1 MLREL
6 WCYRITLQ
14 MRIAVHTLGCKL
26 NYSETSRLCDDLLAQ
41 GHVVVPFD
49 APADVVLLNTC
60 SVTEQAD
67 SECRKLVRRT
77 RRVSPDASVIVTGCY
92 AQLQPQEI
100 AAIEGVSAVI
110 GTARKFTIP
119 ERLSELV
126 RTDSVVIDAD
136 DLADVQFEPSRT
148 HRSASRTRTFFKI
161 QDGCDYSCSF
171 CTIPKARG
179 SARSML
185 RDDVRREIDRIV
197 EDGYQEV
204 ILSGVNLGEYH
215 DADGGR
221 FVDVL
226 SMIVEGR
233 PPFRLRIS
241 SIEPN
246 TVTHEV
252 IDLIASS
259 PTIVPHLH
267 IPLQSGSTSVLR
279 RMRRRY
285 TAERYRDL
293 ISMLHDRIPGIALGI
308 DVIVGFPGETDDEF
322 EQTYEFLA
330 GLPWS
335 YLHVFTYSERDDT
348 VAAQMDQLDRGE
360 RRRRTNRLRALS
372 DWKHAR
378 FIDGQLGSAA
388 EVLPESYDA
397 ATGFW
402 RGWSQHHVAVLF
414 PGEESMQKVVRRV
427 RLMSRNEL
435 ESFGIISEEV
445 Q

>member
-1 MLREL
+1 M
-6 WCYRITLQ
+6 I
-14 MRIAVHTLGCKL
+14 
-26 NYSETSRLCDDLLAQ
+26 
-41 GHVVVPFD
+41 VPFD

-67 SECRKLVRRT
+67 SECRKLVRRS

-100 AAIEGVSAVI
+100 ASIDGVSAVI

-126 RTDSVVIDAD
+126 HPDSVVIDTD
-136 DLADVQFEPSRT
+136 DLVDVQFEPSRT
-148 HRSASRTRTFFKI
+148 HRTASRTRTFFKI

-179 SARSML
+179 NARSML
-185 RDDVRREIDRIV
+185 RDDVRRELDRIV
-197 EDGYQEV
+197 DDGYQEV

-221 FVDVL
+221 FADVL
-226 SMIVEGR
+226 AMIVEQR

-246 TVTHEV
+246 TVTGEV
-252 IDLIASS
+252 IELIASS
-259 PTIVPHLH
+259 PIIVPHLH
-267 IPLQSGSTSVLR
+267 IPLQSGSSSVLR

-293 ISMLHDRIPGIALGI
+293 IQMLRERIPGMALGI
-308 DVIVGFPGETDDEF
+308 DVIVGFPGETDAEF
-322 EQTYEFLA
+322 EQTYEYLA
-330 GLPWS
+330 DLQWS

-348 VAAQMDQLDRGE
+348 VAAQMDQIDRGE
-360 RRRRTNRLRALS
+360 RRTRTNRLRSLS

-378 FIDGQLGSAA
+378 FIDGQLGTIA
-388 EVLPESYDA
+388 EVLPETYDA
-397 ATGFW
+397 ATGLW
-402 RGWSQHHVAVLF
+402 RGWSQHHVAVSF
-414 PGEESMQKVVRRV
+414 TGEEYMQKLVKRV
-427 RLMSRNEL
+427 RLVSRNKTEA
-435 ESFGIISEEV
+435 FGILSEEV